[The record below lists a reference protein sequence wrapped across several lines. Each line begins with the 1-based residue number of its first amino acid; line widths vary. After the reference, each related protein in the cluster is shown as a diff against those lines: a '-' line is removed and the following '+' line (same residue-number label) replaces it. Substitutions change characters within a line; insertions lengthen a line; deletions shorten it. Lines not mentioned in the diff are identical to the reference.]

1 MMTTAVLSGLSLV
14 ICFSLLGNVTLE
26 FLYSLRK
33 PPFTPNLSPVTSTRV
48 VPVPATFLTAR
59 FGVTLLVVGRGEL
72 VALHGALSAVG
83 RCRCPVGWTRRLEQ
97 AHHRRISR
105 LPLQPQHRIRVEELR
120 MKGSVPGPRDRL
132 VRPRR
137 WPGMSAVQ
145 ATVDARLRR
154 VQRSHTT
161 MTAQRMGRWQK
172 SWSGLRGT
180 LGCPIGHR
188 SHPAPRFRSASN

>member
-83 RCRCPVGWTRRLEQ
+83 RCRCRWAGPAGS
-97 AHHRRISR
+97 SR
-105 LPLQPQHRIRVEELR
+105 L
-120 MKGSVPGPRDRL
+120 
-132 VRPRR
+132 
-137 WPGMSAVQ
+137 
-145 ATVDARLRR
+145 
-154 VQRSHTT
+154 TT
-161 MTAQRMGRWQK
+161 AEFPACRCSPSTE
-172 SWSGLRGT
+172 SGLRSSG
-180 LGCPIGHR
+180 
-188 SHPAPRFRSASN
+188 